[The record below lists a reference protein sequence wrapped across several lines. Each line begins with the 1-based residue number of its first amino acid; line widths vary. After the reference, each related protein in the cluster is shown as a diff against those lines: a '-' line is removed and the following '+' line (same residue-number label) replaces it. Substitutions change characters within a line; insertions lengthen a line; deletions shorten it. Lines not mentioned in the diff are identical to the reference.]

1 MIIRPLIAKLKSR
14 AYKLDSRKVICH
26 KIRISGVLTFES
38 RNLSFTKMSEG
49 VKTLMDAMS
58 EAATSV
64 TKDNIGFDEAFTLH
78 HRTVFR
84 AARSVVRDDG
94 LAEDVTQEVFLR
106 LYNNLDAIRDEEM
119 LRPWLIRV
127 ALNVARNTLRGNIR
141 ANTRE
146 ENYVKET
153 GETSAAA
160 TVEVDLEKREQAKEI
175 HRALSLIKEP
185 LRSCL
190 VLKQQG
196 LSYREIAESLNL
208 TETSIGTFIARAR
221 QEFVRHYGKI
231 GGGSIL

>member
-1 MIIRPLIAKLKSR
+1 
-14 AYKLDSRKVICH
+14 
-26 KIRISGVLTFES
+26 
-38 RNLSFTKMSEG
+38 MSETG
-49 VKTLMDAMS
+49 T
-58 EAATSV
+58 ATRTDKIV
-64 TKDNIGFDEAFTLH
+64 FDEAFTLH

-84 AARSVVRDDG
+84 AARSVVQDAM

-106 LYNNLDAIRDEEM
+106 LHNNLDAIANEEM

-127 ALNVARNTLRGNIR
+127 AINVARNTVRGNIR

-153 GETSAAA
+153 SETSET
-160 TVEVDLEKREQAKEI
+160 TVEMDYEQRMRAKEV

-196 LSYREIAESLNL
+196 LSYREIAESLSLN
-208 TETSIGTFIARAR
+208 ETSIGTFVARAR

-231 GGGSIL
+231 GGKTL

>member
-1 MIIRPLIAKLKSR
+1 M
-14 AYKLDSRKVICH
+14 
-26 KIRISGVLTFES
+26 T
-38 RNLSFTKMSEG
+38 EG

-58 EAATSV
+58 EIGEAVARETV
-64 TKDNIGFDEAFTLH
+64 GFDEAFTLH

-84 AARSVVRDDG
+84 TARSVVRDEG

-106 LYNNLDAIRDEEM
+106 LYRNQDAIKDEEM

-146 ENYVKET
+146 ENYVKEWDEVT
-153 GETSAAA
+153 RATAETDY
-160 TVEVDLEKREQAKEI
+160 EQRERAKEV

-196 LSYREIAESLNL
+196 LSYKEIASSLELN
-208 TETSIGTFIARAR
+208 ETSIGTYVARAR

-231 GGGSIL
+231 GGVKPYDG

>member
-1 MIIRPLIAKLKSR
+1 MLQA
-14 AYKLDSRKVICH
+14 
-26 KIRISGVLTFES
+26 GT
-38 RNLSFTKMSEG
+38 
-49 VKTLMDAMS
+49 
-58 EAATSV
+58 ATNAE
-64 TKDNIGFDEAFTLH
+64 KIGFDEAFTLH

-84 AARSVVRDDG
+84 AARSVVQDAM

-106 LYNNLDAIRDEEM
+106 LHNNLDAIENEEM

-127 ALNVARNTLRGNIR
+127 ALNVAKNTLRGNIR

-146 ENYVKET
+146 ENYVKEID
-153 GETSAAA
+153 ETTYFTA
-160 TVEVDLEKREQAKEI
+160 EKDYEQRMRAKEV

-196 LSYREIAESLNL
+196 LSYKEIASSLELN
-208 TETSIGTFIARAR
+208 ETSIGTFVARAR

-231 GGGSIL
+231 GGKIQ